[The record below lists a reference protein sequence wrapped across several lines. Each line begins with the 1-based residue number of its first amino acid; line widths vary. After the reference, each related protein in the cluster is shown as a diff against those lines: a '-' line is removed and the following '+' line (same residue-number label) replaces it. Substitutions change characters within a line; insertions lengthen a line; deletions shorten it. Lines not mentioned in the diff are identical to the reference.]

1 MAGSFQERRASPRSR
16 TLLGAV
22 AREANK
28 LVTWDCQVR
37 NLSEHGA
44 RLETANPVWFPQA
57 FELDVPVRHM
67 RLQASVVWRA
77 GQQLGVAFTGGGAD
91 PSATE
96 RDELQRLK
104 QEHGRLRA
112 RLAELTG

>member
-1 MAGSFQERRASPRSR
+1 MSPRTR

-28 LVTWDCQVR
+28 LATWDCQVR
-37 NLSEHGA
+37 NLSEQGA
-44 RLETANPVWFPQA
+44 RLETANPVWFPQS
-57 FELDVPVRHM
+57 FELDVPVRHL

-77 GQQLGVAFTGGGAD
+77 GGQLGVAFTGDEAG

-96 RDELQRLK
+96 RDELQRL
-104 QEHGRLRA
+104 
-112 RLAELTG
+112 

>member
-1 MAGSFQERRASPRSR
+1 MAGSLQERRASLRTR

-37 NLSEHGA
+37 NLSQQGA
-44 RLETANPVWFPQA
+44 RLETANPVWFPQS
-57 FELDVPVRHM
+57 FELDVPVRQM

-77 GQQLGVAFTGGGAD
+77 GRQLGVAFTGGEAG

-104 QEHGRLRA
+104 LEHGRLRA
-112 RLAELTG
+112 RLNDLTG